1 MKYAA
6 GLDGGGTKTAVTVLD
21 ETGRTVLAFES
32 GGINYNGRDE
42 EDIRRSLGEMAEAIG
57 AACGGLDACAQL
69 VVGAAG
75 VSNPT
80 VPGRLIAALR
90 EAGYRNGVHIVGDH
104 ETALFGAL
112 EREHGMILIAGTGS
126 ICFGRSEAGLVHRT
140 GGFGYLIDDEG
151 SGYSIG
157 RDLLAAVVRAHDGRA
172 PATVLTEMVYD
183 RLRIGSVEEIV
194 RFVYDKGTGKQDIAA
209 LAPLLSDGCAAGDE
223 AAFRIARRTAD
234 ELVQLVLPVAERLS
248 LGDGELAMAGSVLL
262 RSAHVREAFQA
273 GLRERCPGIRAVAP
287 RRDASAGAALMALRM
302 LADAK

>member
-1 MKYAA
+1 MIYAA

-21 ETGRTVLAFES
+21 ETGRAVLAFES

-42 EDIRRSLGEMAEAIG
+42 ADIRRSLAEIAGAIS
-57 AACGGLDACAQL
+57 AACGGPDACRQM

-80 VPGRLIAALR
+80 VPGRLVAALR
-90 EAGYRNGVHIVGDH
+90 DAGYGGGVHVVGDH

-126 ICFGRSEAGLVHRT
+126 ICFGRSESGLVHRT

-183 RLRIGSVEEIV
+183 RLQIGSVEEIV
-194 RFVYDKGTGKQDIAA
+194 RFVYDKATGKQDIAA
-209 LAPLLSDGCAAGDE
+209 LAPLLSDGCALGDE
-223 AAFRIARRTAD
+223 AALGIARRTAS

-248 LGDGELAMAGSVLL
+248 LGNGELAMAGSVLL